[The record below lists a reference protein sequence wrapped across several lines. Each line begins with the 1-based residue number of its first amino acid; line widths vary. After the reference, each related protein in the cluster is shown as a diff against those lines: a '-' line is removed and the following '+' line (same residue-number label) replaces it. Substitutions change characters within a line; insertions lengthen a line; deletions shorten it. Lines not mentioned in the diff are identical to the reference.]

1 MKQLKIGGVPEHFNL
16 PWHLAMEEDLFQKA
30 GVSVEWIDFPEGT
43 GAMNKAL
50 RAQEIDLA
58 VILTGGV
65 IKDIANGN
73 PSKILQ
79 LYVSSPLLW
88 GVHVSHDSTFKAIDE
103 LQFAKAA
110 ISRYGSGSHVMAHVQ
125 AKQRG
130 WDTSKLDFE
139 VVNTLERAVEALING
154 NADYFMWEHFTT
166 KPIVDAGVFRRLGDF
181 PTPWSCFVI
190 AGNSAAIATKSDEIK
205 IVLDIINQVTR
216 DFKHIPSIDRTL
228 AYRYEQKLED
238 IQKWLSGTVWSQ
250 EQITSKE
257 ISQIQSKLLELQM
270 IEEEKD
276 AKEFY
281 VNLH

>member
-1 MKQLKIGGVPEHFNL
+1 MNIIRIGGVPEHFNL
-16 PWHLAMEEDLFQKA
+16 PWHLALEEDLFFKA
-30 GVSVEWIDFPEGT
+30 EVSVVWIEFPEGT

-50 RAQEIDLA
+50 RAKEIDLA

-88 GVHVSHDSTFKAIDE
+88 GVHVPHHSPFTAIDE
-103 LQFAKAA
+103 LQYAKAA

-130 WDTSKLDFE
+130 WDTSKLEFE
-139 VVNTLERAVEALING
+139 VVNTLENAVEALTEG
-154 NADYFMWEHFTT
+154 KADYFMWEHFTT

-190 AGNSAAIATKSDEIK
+190 AGTDDAIATKKEEIQT
-205 IVLDIINQVTR
+205 VLQVINTVTR
-216 DFKHIPSIDRTL
+216 DFKEIPSIDRTL
-228 AYRYEQKLED
+228 AHRYEQQLED
-238 IQKWLSGTVWSQ
+238 IQKWLSGTIWSQ
-250 EQITSKE
+250 EQITSEE
-257 ISQIQSKLLELQM
+257 ITRIQSKLVELQM
-270 IEEEKD
+270 ID
-276 AKEFY
+276 KELDTDSIY